1 MKTLQEFM
9 GRFKQALENTIELA
23 EAGSIYNSSSISG
36 RAYPYPRGIG
46 RALTDKELV
55 AYQTPLETFKK
66 IGEGFQEFAVAIQTL
81 AEGMDEINKRLAI
94 VEVLVTLGDDKQI
107 AIEEKIRFIV
117 SEVKRLVDAYIEEE
131 MDAHLIGRKINWK
144 IRCSRGEE

>member
-1 MKTLQEFM
+1 MKTLHEFM
-9 GRFKQALENTIELA
+9 GQFKQALENTIELA
-23 EAGSIYNSSSISG
+23 ETGSIYSSDYDSSSISG
-36 RAYPYPRGIG
+36 RVYPYPRGIG

-55 AYQTPLETFKK
+55 ACQTPLETFKK

-94 VEVLVTLGDDKQI
+94 VEALVTLGDDKQI

-117 SEVKRLVDAYIEEE
+117 SEVKRLV
-131 MDAHLIGRKINWK
+131 HLIGRKINWK